1 MGEPHRAA
9 GGSPKPMRTSRRE
22 RHRFREF
29 TLATVGLWPTSRCT
43 ASTARSGS
51 PSWSGRTTSPPRCR
65 TPCATAGSVTPT
77 CSPGPR
83 GTGKTTTARL
93 LAKALNCTNRGD
105 DGDPCGVCES
115 CVAIA
120 EGSSLDVIEVDAASK
135 SRVEEI
141 RDLLERVAYLS
152 AGGAKKVYIL
162 DEVHMLERERRGAR
176 CSRRSRSR
184 PSTWCSCWRRPIR
197 SRSRRRSVPERST
210 TSSRSTRS
218 TSSVGHLADV
228 CAKEGVDA
236 DRRGARGHRA
246 RRRRLD
252 ARLAVAARP
261 GDRPRPRSTSSR

>member
-51 PSWSGRTTSPPRCR
+51 PSWSGRTTSPPPCR

-135 SRVEEI
+135 SRVEEM

-162 DEVHMLERERRGAR
+162 DEVHMLSAQRGGGA
-176 CSRRSRSR
+176 
-184 PSTWCSCWRRPIR
+184 
-197 SRSRRRSVPERST
+197 
-210 TSSRSTRS
+210 
-218 TSSVGHLADV
+218 AQD
-228 CAKEGVDA
+228 
-236 DRRGARGHRA
+236 ARGVARARGVRAGDHRSAQGRADDPFPNAALRVHPLHGRRA
-246 RRRRLD
+246 RRRISPTS
-252 ARLAVAARP
+252 ARRKGSTPIARHSRSSRAP
-261 GDRPRPRSTSSR
+261 APARCATRSRCSTRRSPTAGSTSSR